1 MRVAV
6 LFSGQGAQQP
16 EHLEQ
21 LRRTADRALWRA
33 LQQAFDEAAQRSGTS
48 GDDLNANVVAQPLI
62 FALQMQRWAQIQ
74 AVVPSPVAM
83 AGYSLGELAA
93 VCAAGA
99 FGTVAAG
106 DAFVIVGAGD
116 ASAVADGIGLAA
128 QRAAAMDAC
137 VDGDAGLLAVRGL
150 SAAEVTD
157 IAQRTA
163 TSVAIT
169 NPDRHVIVGGPRAAL
184 CSAETL
190 AKERGAARTV
200 MLPVHTPSH
209 TPLLTEAAQ
218 RFRQALAPWAT
229 TRPLSCRVLSAIDGR
244 AATTADR
251 ALDALADQ
259 ICTPL
264 DWARCLETLV
274 ELQPD
279 AIVEIGP
286 GDALTKMCLEID
298 PHIAV
303 RSLDAFHDLPGGLA
317 AWLARL
323 RDRR

>member
-1 MRVAV
+1 MRIAV
-6 LFSGQGAQQP
+6 LFSGQGGQQP

-21 LRRTADRALWRA
+21 LRRTADPALRHA
-33 LQQAFDEAAQRSGTS
+33 LQQACGD
-48 GDDLNANVVAQPLI
+48 GDDLHANAVAQPLI
-62 FALQMQRWAQIQ
+62 FALQMQRWMQIQ
-74 AVVPSPVAM
+74 ALVPSPIGM

-93 VCAAGA
+93 VAAAGA
-99 FGTVAAG
+99 FG
-106 DAFVIVGAGD
+106 
-116 ASAVADGIGLAA
+116 AVDGMALAA
-128 QRAAAMDAC
+128 QRAASMDDC
-137 VDGDAGLLAVRGL
+137 VSGEAGLLAVRGL
-150 SAAEVTD
+150 SAANVAD
-157 IAQRTA
+157 IAQHSA
-163 TSVAIT
+163 SFVAIT
-169 NPDRHVIVGGPRAAL
+169 NPDRHVILGGLCAAL
-184 CSAETL
+184 QSAQAL
-190 AKERGAARTV
+190 ALERGAARTV

-209 TPLLTEAAQ
+209 TPLLVEAAQ

-244 AATTADR
+244 AATTAER

-264 DWARCLETLV
+264 DWARCLETLL

-303 RSLDAFHDLPGGLA
+303 RSLDAFHDLPDGLA
-317 AWLARL
+317 VWLARL
-323 RDRR
+323 RERR